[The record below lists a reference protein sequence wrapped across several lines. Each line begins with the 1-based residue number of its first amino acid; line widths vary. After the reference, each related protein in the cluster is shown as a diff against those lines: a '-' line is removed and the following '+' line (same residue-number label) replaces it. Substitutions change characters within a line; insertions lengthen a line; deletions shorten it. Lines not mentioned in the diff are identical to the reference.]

1 MLFTRNAIRPFTKYN
16 IKFKYLFIDEY
27 QDINHFQY
35 EIVKKWYESANAKLL
50 IVVGDDQQ
58 NIYTFRKTNIK
69 YILEFTSNSTYT
81 ITENGNVVDKGTYTT
96 GHNKN
101 TTSNIEYDYYK
112 LSNSSLP
119 VPYLIYNYKVSDFNS
134 VNEFPI
140 IIDRTNNI
148 MEVDFSLLGIS
159 GYGKIRYKKF

>member
-1 MLFTRNAIRPFTKYN
+1 MKKGFIFLLLVSLNILSCNKETSTPSLVGKWNWVETTSYN
-16 IKFKYLFIDEY
+16 PSLTSY
-27 QDINHFQY
+27 NPV
-35 EIVKKWYESANAKLL
+35 VKGGN
-50 IVVGDDQQ
+50 V
-58 NIYTFRKTNIK
+58 
-69 YILEFTSNSTYT
+69 ILEFTSNSTYT

>member
-1 MLFTRNAIRPFTKYN
+1 MKKGFILLLLVSLNILSCKKETSTPSLVGKWNWVETTSYN
-16 IKFKYLFIDEY
+16 PSLTSY
-27 QDINHFQY
+27 NPV
-35 EIVKKWYESANAKLL
+35 VKGGN
-50 IVVGDDQQ
+50 V
-58 NIYTFRKTNIK
+58 
-69 YILEFTSNSTYT
+69 ILEFTSKSTYT

-112 LSNSSLP
+112 FSNSSLP

>member
-1 MLFTRNAIRPFTKYN
+1 MKKGFIFLLLVSLNILSCNKESSTPSLVGKWNWVETTSYN
-16 IKFKYLFIDEY
+16 PSLTSY
-27 QDINHFQY
+27 NPV
-35 EIVKKWYESANAKLL
+35 VKGGN
-50 IVVGDDQQ
+50 V
-58 NIYTFRKTNIK
+58 
-69 YILEFTSNSTYT
+69 ILEFTSNSTYT

-96 GHNKN
+96 GHKKN

>member
-1 MLFTRNAIRPFTKYN
+1 MKKSLLLLLLVPFFTLISCNKETSTPSLVGKWNWVETTSFNPSLTSYN
-16 IKFKYLFIDEY
+16 P
-27 QDINHFQY
+27 
-35 EIVKKWYESANAKLL
+35 IVKGGN
-50 IVVGDDQQ
+50 V
-58 NIYTFRKTNIK
+58 
-69 YILEFTSNSTYT
+69 ILEFTSNSTYI

-96 GHNKN
+96 GHKKN

-112 LSNSSLP
+112 FSNSSLP

-148 MEVDFSLLGIS
+148 MEVDFSILGIS

>member
-1 MLFTRNAIRPFTKYN
+1 MKKGFIFLLLVSLNILSCNKESSTPSLVGKWNWVETTSYN
-16 IKFKYLFIDEY
+16 PSLTSY
-27 QDINHFQY
+27 NPV
-35 EIVKKWYESANAKLL
+35 VKGGN
-50 IVVGDDQQ
+50 V
-58 NIYTFRKTNIK
+58 
-69 YILEFTSNSTYT
+69 ILEFTSNSTYT

-96 GHNKN
+96 GHKKN

-112 LSNSSLP
+112 FSNSSLP
-119 VPYLIYNYKVSDFNS
+119 VPYLIYKYKVSDFNS

>member
-1 MLFTRNAIRPFTKYN
+1 MKKGFIFLLLVSLNILSCNKESSTPSLVGKWNWVETTSYN
-16 IKFKYLFIDEY
+16 PSLTSY
-27 QDINHFQY
+27 NPV
-35 EIVKKWYESANAKLL
+35 VKGGN
-50 IVVGDDQQ
+50 V
-58 NIYTFRKTNIK
+58 
-69 YILEFTSNSTYT
+69 ILEFTSNSTYT

-96 GHNKN
+96 GHKKN

-112 LSNSSLP
+112 FSNSSLP